1 MDRQR
6 LIRAGRGEVAAD
18 LVIRGGRLINVVSA
32 EIYPADVAVLG
43 ERIVAVGD
51 VAAQTGPATRIIDA
65 TGLYLAPGLIDGH
78 LHIECSKLSITS
90 FAKAVLPCGTTS
102 IVSGLDQ
109 ILVVAG
115 LPGARAFLDEAAASP
130 LKVFWGAPC
139 KTPYTIPTSTVGHYF
154 GPAEHEAA
162 QTWPECVGVWETVRE
177 FIQEEDPAVMA
188 ALEVA
193 DRNRLPVFGCA
204 PMATGPR
211 LTSYCCAGIRLDH
224 ESYDAEECREKLRN
238 GMYVIIRESSVA
250 HFLKENVRLVT
261 ELCPEAS
268 RRVSFCTDDVVA
280 SDVLARGHV
289 DNMVRMAISA
299 GVPPLRAIQMAT
311 INGAEAYRIDH
322 RVGAIA
328 PGRDADILLVDSPER
343 FTVRRVIAKGR
354 PVAEDGR
361 MAVELVPPP
370 RGALLTGTLRL
381 DPLEPREIAV
391 PAPAGA
397 SAVRVLSMA
406 VSTVVPFVRKR
417 RDLVLTVRDGVVPPD
432 LAQDAL
438 YVTVVERY
446 GKTRNRP
453 VAFVSGFGLAAGAMA
468 SSTAP
473 DDNNIVCIG
482 ASPADMAF
490 AINHLI
496 AAGGG
501 QVVVRDGKVIEFL
514 PLPIGGIVAD
524 LEPAAMAD
532 AEQRLDDAARALG
545 CTLPWPFMYMFFLP
559 ITAIPDYA
567 ITDLGAV
574 DCNALA
580 TFDPVLGA
588 A

>member
-1 MDRQR
+1 MDRRR
-6 LIRAGRGEVAAD
+6 LVEAGQGAIKAD

-43 ERIVAVGD
+43 QRIVAVGD
-51 VAAQTGPATRIIDA
+51 VAAQTGPDTRIIDA
-65 TGLYLAPGLIDGH
+65 SGLHLAPGLIDGH

-115 LPGARAFLDEAAASP
+115 LAGARAFLDEAAASP
-130 LKVFWGAPC
+130 IKVFWGAPC

-154 GPAEHEAA
+154 GPADHVEAQA
-162 QTWPECVGVWETVRE
+162 WPECVGVWETVRE
-177 FIQEEDPAVMA
+177 FIQEQDPAVMA
-188 ALEVA
+188 ALDIAE
-193 DRNRLPVFGCA
+193 RNRLPVFGCA
-204 PMATGPR
+204 PMATGGR
-211 LTSYCCAGIRLDH
+211 LTAYCCAGIRLDH

-238 GMYVIIRESSVA
+238 GMFVIIRESSVA

-261 ELCPEAS
+261 ELCPDAS

-280 SDVLARGHV
+280 SDILARGHV
-289 DNMVRMAISA
+289 DNMVRMAIAA
-299 GVPPLRAIQMAT
+299 GVPAMQAIQMAT

-343 FTVRRVIAKGR
+343 FNVRRVIAKGR
-354 PVAEDGR
+354 PVARDGR
-361 MAVELVPPP
+361 MEVDLQPPP
-370 RGALLTGTLRL
+370 RGPLLTGSLRL
-381 DPLEPREIAV
+381 DRLAPADLAV
-391 PAPAGA
+391 PAPSGA
-397 SAVRVLSMA
+397 AQVRVLSMA

-417 RDLVLTVRDGVVPPD
+417 RDLVLPVRDGVVPPD

-453 VAFVSGFGLAAGAMA
+453 VAFVSGFGLSAGAMA

-473 DDNNIVCIG
+473 DDNNVVCIG
-482 ASPADMAF
+482 ASAADMAF
-490 AINHLI
+490 AINHLV
-496 AAGGG
+496 ASGGG
-501 QVVVRDGKVIEFL
+501 QVVVRDGRVVEFL

-524 LEPAAMAD
+524 LEPADMAA
-532 AEQRLDDAARALG
+532 AEQRLDAAARALG